1 MKHEPQ
7 RTGHRNP
14 IIRGQLDEA
23 GLNNNEECA
32 LEKFNNISLNE
43 RNKSGVKSTDY
54 DTDDTGT
61 GTEEALILDGQTLP
75 KIVQVYPIKRFGDL
89 CPGFLGSSLVS
100 LLNSDEGGCLL
111 VGVDQ
116 AHRVLGLRL
125 SRPERDRARQQLDSV
140 CRNNIQ
146 PTLGAK
152 HVDIEFIPINSLK
165 DTFVIKITV
174 IMSEILKLC
183 KFRLKGLRAKGYE
196 DGIYMNMT
204 HEYDQLSESAYF
216 SA

>member
-1 MKHEPQ
+1 M
-7 RTGHRNP
+7 
-14 IIRGQLDEA
+14 
-23 GLNNNEECA
+23 
-32 LEKFNNISLNE
+32 
-43 RNKSGVKSTDY
+43 
-54 DTDDTGT
+54 
-61 GTEEALILDGQTLP
+61 DGQTLP

-165 DTFVIKITV
+165 DTLVIKITV
-174 IMSEILKLC
+174 IMSEILQLC